1 MKALEKINE
10 IRNGFNFEYHIPEE
24 YKNVYLYL
32 KDFPEKRSEFQP
44 TLTDTDLINLYK
56 DYIGFRHYGFSI
68 GSPTPPQWIDYLV
81 KVIEYLISID
91 PNFKINQIKM
101 KFGGIRFYC
110 YSDVIEDLH
119 DIERYIS
126 EDLYDPKFIF

>member
-10 IRNGFNFEYHIPEE
+10 IRNEFKFKYEIPKE

-32 KDFPEKRSEFQP
+32 KDFPEKKSEFTP
-44 TLTDTDLINLYK
+44 TLTDTDLMKRSEAQIPLRY
-56 DYIGFRHYGFSI
+56 YGFSI

-91 PNFKINQIKM
+91 PDFKIQQIKM
-101 KFGGIRFYC
+101 KFGGICFYC
-110 YSDVIEDLH
+110 YSNVIEDLH
-119 DIERYIS
+119 EISRYIS
-126 EDLYDPKFIF
+126 EDLYDPRFIF